1 MSLALALVQ
10 GFILGASLIMP
21 IGAQNAYVLN
31 CGIRRQHHLLVASL
45 CLCCD
50 LVLIAIGVFG
60 GGRWLGSVPML
71 QAFLTWGG
79 VAFLL
84 VYGGRSLLA
93 AWSGS
98 ERAMQAAEGPEARLA
113 IIVTTLAVTL
123 LNPHV
128 YLDTVMILGSVAAQW
143 DHASQPA
150 FACGAVLAST
160 IWFYGL
166 ALVAARL
173 SPWLGRASVQRGID
187 AVIGLLMWGI
197 ASTLIWQALVTH

>member
-1 MSLALALVQ
+1 MSLALIQ
-10 GFILGASLIMP
+10 GFFLGASLIMP

-45 CLCCD
+45 CLFCD
-50 LVLIAIGVFG
+50 LVLIIIGVFG
-60 GGRWLGSVPML
+60 GGRWLGSVSWL
-71 QAFLTWGG
+71 QACLTWGG

-84 VYGGRSLLA
+84 LYGGRSLLT
-93 AWSGS
+93 AWRGAPRSL
-98 ERAMQAAEGPEARLA
+98 QATDGPEARRA

-173 SPWLGRASVQRGID
+173 SPWLGRRSVQRGVD
-187 AVIGLLMWGI
+187 AFIGLLMWGI
-197 ASTLIWQALVTH
+197 ASTLMWQAVVGH

>member
-1 MSLALALVQ
+1 MSLALIQ
-10 GFILGASLIMP
+10 GFFLGASLIMP

-45 CLCCD
+45 CLFCD
-50 LVLIAIGVFG
+50 LVLIIIGVFG
-60 GGRWLGSVPML
+60 GGRWLGSVSWL
-71 QAFLTWGG
+71 QACLTWGG

-84 VYGGRSLLA
+84 LYGGRSLLT
-93 AWSGS
+93 AWRGAPRSL
-98 ERAMQAAEGPEARLA
+98 QATDGPEARLA

-128 YLDTVMILGSVAAQW
+128 YLDTVMILGSVATQW

-173 SPWLGRASVQRGID
+173 SPWLGRRSVQRGID
-187 AVIGLLMWGI
+187 AFIGLLMWGI
-197 ASTLIWQALVTH
+197 ASTLMWQAVVGH

>member
-1 MSLALALVQ
+1 MSLALVQ
-10 GFILGASLIMP
+10 GFFLGASLIMP

-45 CLCCD
+45 CLFCD
-50 LVLIAIGVFG
+50 LLLITIGVFG
-60 GGRWLGSVPML
+60 GGRWLGSVPLL
-71 QAFLTWGG
+71 QEFLTWGG

-84 VYGGRSLLA
+84 VYGGRSLLT
-93 AWSGS
+93 AWRSAPRS
-98 ERAMQAAEGPEARLA
+98 LQAAAGPEARLA

-150 FACGAVLAST
+150 FACGAILAST

-173 SPWLGRASVQRGID
+173 SPWLARASVQRGID
-187 AVIGLLMWGI
+187 TLIGLLMWFI
-197 ASTLIWQALVTH
+197 ALTLMWQAVVGH